1 MTITAHSGAF
11 GTPDNSIEFVKK
23 ALAENCEIF
32 EVDVTF
38 RPDGTPVVIHDGHP
52 RADQGI
58 LLRDVFALAAEH
70 PTVRMNLD
78 LKSVANL
85 PAVDALLDAYGLKDR
100 AFYTGVKEEWTGT
113 VRENSAVP
121 YYLNAD
127 VAVWNRSRLPALQKL
142 AEKVRSLGAVGINTH
157 YSNCRPA
164 MVKAFHDKGMP
175 VSVWT
180 VNDAKNAAKYA
191 ALGVDNITTRKPDLF
206 REG

>member
-11 GTPDNSIEFVKK
+11 GTPDNSIEYVRKV
-23 ALAENCEIF
+23 LAENCEIF
-32 EVDVTF
+32 EIDVTF

-100 AFYTGVKEEWTGT
+100 AFYTGVNEGWVQT
-113 VRENSAVP
+113 VRENSSVP

-164 MVKAFHDKGMP
+164 MVKAFHEKGMP

>member
-38 RPDGTPVVIHDGHP
+38 RPDGTPVVIHEGHP

-58 LLRDVFALAAEH
+58 LLRDVFALAAGH

-85 PAVDALLDAYGLKDR
+85 PAVDALLDDYGLKDR
-100 AFYTGVKEEWTGT
+100 AFYTGVKEDWTGT

-127 VAVWNRSRLPALQKL
+127 VAVWNRSRLPALRKL

-164 MVKAFHDKGMP
+164 MVKAFHEKGMP

-180 VNDAKNAAKYA
+180 VNDGKNAAKYA